1 MEDEELIGILGFRT
15 ARPRHAENLLPS
27 IEALLAGVDP
37 GEVHEWYLEVYADAY
52 EWVEAP
58 NTIGMSQF
66 ADGGI
71 VGSKPYVS
79 SGNYINKMSDYCGS
93 CAYSVSVRTGETA
106 CPFNLLYWDFLI
118 RHRDRFE
125 TNPRMSRIYGNWD
138 RMDADKRR
146 AIRADAAAFLR
157 RMSDG
162 TVV

>member
-1 MEDEELIGILGFRT
+1 
-15 ARPRHAENLLPS
+15 
-27 IEALLAGVDP
+27 
-37 GEVHEWYLEVYADAY
+37 
-52 EWVEAP
+52 
-58 NTIGMSQF
+58 
-66 ADGGI
+66 
-71 VGSKPYVS
+71 
-79 SGNYINKMSDYCGS
+79 MSDYCGS